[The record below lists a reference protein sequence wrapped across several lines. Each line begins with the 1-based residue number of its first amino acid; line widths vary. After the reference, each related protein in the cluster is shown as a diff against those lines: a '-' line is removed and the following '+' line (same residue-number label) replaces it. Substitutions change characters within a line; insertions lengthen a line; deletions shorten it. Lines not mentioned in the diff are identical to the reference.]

1 MKIFFIGSNDS
12 GQFEKEIRKT
22 PGIYMYI
29 YIHVPANTVALCTR
43 NTALLRPVVDYA
55 RGSKSIPPLPSP
67 SLLLL
72 LSGYEKERE
81 TRVPFSVIGTMVIVP
96 FLRFLF
102 YFARFLLAERGI

>member
-1 MKIFFIGSNDS
+1 MKNFFIGSNDS

-22 PGIYMYI
+22 PGIYI

-96 FLRFLF
+96 FLCFLF
-102 YFARFLLAERGI
+102 YFASFLLAERGI